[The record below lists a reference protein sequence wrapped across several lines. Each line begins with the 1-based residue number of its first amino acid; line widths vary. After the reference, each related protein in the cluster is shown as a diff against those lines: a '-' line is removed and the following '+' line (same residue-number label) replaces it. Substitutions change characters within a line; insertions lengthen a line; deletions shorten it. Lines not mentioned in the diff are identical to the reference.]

1 MMMNSKILLLLGV
14 IAVVQPAAGDF
25 PPSCTERVLIPVI
38 ADAVPGN
45 FGSIWQTRLAVTNH
59 SDEPVSVT
67 GYGRCDLS
75 PCPLPFPIA
84 PSSTIFP
91 SNPRWYLMVECGRMN
106 DVAMRLRVQDLSRQ
120 SQTWGTSVPVVR
132 EGDLF
137 DGERMNIVDVPNSAE
152 FRSML
157 RVYGFDGIDGQVSVR
172 IYSLDPNIDEIGEG
186 DLQLVELHET
196 VAADSSVPMGDAPAR
211 LELPLWTVQE
221 LDQSERLR
229 VEIEGP
235 AGVRLFA
242 FISATNNMTQHVT
255 VLLPH

>member
-1 MMMNSKILLLLGV
+1 
-14 IAVVQPAAGDF
+14 
-25 PPSCTERVLIPVI
+25 
-38 ADAVPGN
+38 
-45 FGSIWQTRLAVTNH
+45 
-59 SDEPVSVT
+59 
-67 GYGRCDLS
+67 
-75 PCPLPFPIA
+75 
-84 PSSTIFP
+84 
-91 SNPRWYLMVECGRMN
+91 
-106 DVAMRLRVQDLSRQ
+106 
-120 SQTWGTSVPVVR
+120 
-132 EGDLF
+132 
-137 DGERMNIVDVPNSAE
+137 MNIVDVPNSAE